1 MAKCLLVMDINP
13 KATMIS
19 VRAESKLKITSLDNR
34 DRWRCEDTVDR
45 VRSAMISCG
54 CVRAVSFQENFAE
67 AGVTNSICKCTDI
80 FISIDEEDNLI
91 AIVGPL
97 INCGQEMSNKER
109 PWAAI
114 KISRIKKILVLSVD
128 GEWA

>member
-1 MAKCLLVMDINP
+1 MDIF
-13 KATMIS
+13 
-19 VRAESKLKITSLDNR
+19 
-34 DRWRCEDTVDR
+34 
-45 VRSAMISCG
+45 
-54 CVRAVSFQENFAE
+54 VSIN
-67 AGVTNSICKCTDI
+67 
-80 FISIDEEDNLI
+80 EEDNLI

-109 PWAAI
+109 PWATI

>member
-1 MAKCLLVMDINP
+1 MAKCQLVMDVNP

-54 CVRAVSFQENFAE
+54 CVGAVSFQENFAE
-67 AGVTNSICKCTDI
+67 ARVTKIAFANVW
-80 FISIDEEDNLI
+80 ISSLASTRRTI
-91 AIVGPL
+91 
-97 INCGQEMSNKER
+97 
-109 PWAAI
+109 
-114 KISRIKKILVLSVD
+114 
-128 GEWA
+128 

>member
-1 MAKCLLVMDINP
+1 MTKCQLVMDVNP
-13 KATMIS
+13 KAAMIC
-19 VRAESKLKITSLDNR
+19 VGTKAELKVATLDDGNG
-34 DRWRCEDTVDR
+34 WRCEDAVDR
-45 VRSAMISCG
+45 VRSAMVSCRCIG
-54 CVRAVSFQENFAE
+54 TVAFQENLTESRSADGGGE
-67 AGVTNSICKCTDI
+67 CTDI
-80 FISIDEEDNLI
+80 FISINEEDNLI

>member
-1 MAKCLLVMDINP
+1 MAKCQLVMDVNP

-19 VRAESKLKITSLDNR
+19 GGAESELKVTSLDNG
-34 DRWRCEDTVDR
+34 DGWRGEDAVNR
-45 VRSAMISCG
+45 VRSAMISCWCIG
-54 CVRAVSFQENFAE
+54 AVSFQENFAE
-67 AGVTNSICKCTDI
+67 ARGTYSSCKRMDI
-80 FISIDEEDNLI
+80 FVSIDEEDNLI

-97 INCGQEMSNKER
+97 INCSQEMSNKER

-128 GEWA
+128 GERA